1 MLWVKEWRA
10 LRDSNRMSLGDH
22 AIGHGGA
29 SPA

>member
-1 MLWVKEWRA
+1 MKGNWRA
-10 LRDSNRMSLGDH
+10 LRDSNRLSLGDL